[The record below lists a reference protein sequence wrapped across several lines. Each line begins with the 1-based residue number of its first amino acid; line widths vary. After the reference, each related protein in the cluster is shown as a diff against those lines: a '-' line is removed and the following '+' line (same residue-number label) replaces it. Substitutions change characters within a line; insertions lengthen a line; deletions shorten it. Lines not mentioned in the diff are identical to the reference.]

1 LNADAAA
8 TDSLRNIL
16 GKAKAGDT
24 VVYWLR
30 PDDISLLDKIKPV
43 RGVNSYFS
51 SRLANAEH
59 IPLSAE
65 WKAGSHLVYLYELPA
80 GREINLTYFHAW
92 INMHKFPLV
101 DEAMQSEVFFALN
114 YLTDTTA
121 EMLDNLYRDYLVERA
136 ETMMDKR
143 EGVKS
148 EQETRDR
155 VYLGKPGDLIRKH
168 GAMTV
173 KAEERVS
180 IAGQSSA
187 AISHG
192 TTIYPHLSL
201 GPGQR
206 FSSKG
211 GYIVKFADDR
221 SEKLIAESGWIVP

>member
-1 LNADAAA
+1 M
-8 TDSLRNIL
+8 S
-16 GKAKAGDT
+16 AG
-24 VVYWLR
+24 
-30 PDDISLLDKIKPV
+30 
-43 RGVNSYFS
+43 
-51 SRLANAEH
+51 
-59 IPLSAE
+59 
-65 WKAGSHLVYLYELPA
+65 WKADSHLIYLYELPA
-80 GREINLTYFHAW
+80 KREMNLTYFHVW

-101 DEAMQSEVFFALN
+101 DEAMQSEVFFSLN

-121 EMLDNLYRDYLVERA
+121 EMLDNLYRDYLLERA

-155 VYLGKPGDLIRKH
+155 LYLGKPGDLVRKH
-168 GAMTV
+168 GEMTA
-173 KAEERVS
+173 KEEVRVS
-180 IAGQSSA
+180 ITGQRSA

-211 GYIVKFADDR
+211 GYIVRFADDR
-221 SEKLIAESGWIVP
+221 SEKLIDESGWIVP